1 MLRRAASVRL
11 TPSSVRAEESQFAL
25 FGITNMGEVLALTL
39 PDLRRLLAVPC
50 IKREDIK

>member
-1 MLRRAASVRL
+1 
-11 TPSSVRAEESQFAL
+11 VRAEESQFAL